1 MQINFTTK
9 KIWSTVLIY
18 PINQIL
24 IIVWRT
30 LMKEGNVD
38 GGWKKQVVQTY
49 RKNYRQTRVSITSEI
64 NNDKARKDGS
74 HTTKYINNSTKQYNN
89 EKKEKHQ
96 TENKNDKKEKSVI
109 ILGGSMVKH
118 INGWDISKKLTWC
131 KVYVKDLSIAKT
143 QYMKDYLKLSLCQNL
158 SNLI

>member
-18 PINQIL
+18 PKNEIL

-64 NNDKARKDGS
+64 NDGS

-89 EKKEKHQ
+89 EKKETHQ

-131 KVYVKDLSIAKT
+131 KVCVKDLSIAKT

>member
-9 KIWSTVLIY
+9 KIWRTVLIY

-118 INGWDISKKLTWC
+118 INGWDISKRLTWC
-131 KVYVKDLSIAKT
+131 KVCVKDLSIAKT